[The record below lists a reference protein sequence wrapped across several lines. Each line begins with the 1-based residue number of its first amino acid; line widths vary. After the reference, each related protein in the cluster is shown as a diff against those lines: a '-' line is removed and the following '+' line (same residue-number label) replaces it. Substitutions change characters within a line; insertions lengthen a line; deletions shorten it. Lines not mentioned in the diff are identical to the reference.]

1 MYAYGQ
7 ECQQLLQGSACRP
20 SLTYTCYEASLCPF
34 TTSDPMSGLLNLWH
48 AIARAGHQEEDC
60 IARDWVRPGLAQLWP
75 DEMVCIFFEYAI
87 DDYEQAA

>member
-1 MYAYGQ
+1 
-7 ECQQLLQGSACRP
+7 
-20 SLTYTCYEASLCPF
+20 
-34 TTSDPMSGLLNLWH
+34 MSGLLNLWH